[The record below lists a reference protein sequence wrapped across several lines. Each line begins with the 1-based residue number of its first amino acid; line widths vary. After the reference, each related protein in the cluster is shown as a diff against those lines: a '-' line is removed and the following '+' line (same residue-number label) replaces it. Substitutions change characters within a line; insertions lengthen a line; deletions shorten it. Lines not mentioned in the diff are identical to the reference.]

1 MMTIDIQSRPFSL
14 TESLRDYSDRR
25 IRSALTRFEGRVQ
38 RISMWLSDINGPRG
52 GKDKH
57 CRLQVVLAG
66 GADVVVDETQ
76 ADMHVAIN
84 RAVERAG
91 RSMARK
97 LDRKPSR
104 NHSTRTDVF
113 ESSPSS

>member
-1 MMTIDIQSRPFSL
+1 MNIDIQSRPFSL

-38 RISMWLSDINGPRG
+38 RISMWLSDINGPKG

-57 CRLQVVLAG
+57 CRLQIVLAG
-66 GADVVVDETQ
+66 DTDVVVDETQ

-97 LDRKPSR
+97 LDRKQSR
-104 NHSTRTDVF
+104 VHRSHTDVF